1 MHLLGIKVTL
11 HFYFVSSL
19 KEKRRILKSVTDRV
33 RHKYRISAAEVD
45 YLDSL
50 DRGALGFGVV
60 SNSRQHAETVL
71 QKVLNQ
77 LDIIS
82 EIEVIEVEW
91 IEA

>member
-1 MHLLGIKVTL
+1 MHLIGIKVTI
-11 HFYFVSSL
+11 HFQYITSL
-19 KEKRRILKSVTDRV
+19 KEKRRIIKSVTDRV
-33 RHKYRISAAEVD
+33 RHKFRISTAEVD

-50 DRGALGFGVV
+50 DLGALGFGVV
-60 SNSRQHAETVL
+60 SNSRQHAETIL

-77 LDIIS
+77 LDILS

>member
-1 MHLLGIKVTL
+1 MHLIGIKVTI
-11 HFYFVSSL
+11 HFQYITSL
-19 KEKRRILKSVTDRV
+19 KEKRRIIKSVTDRV
-33 RHKYRISAAEVD
+33 RHKFRISTAEVD

-50 DRGALGFGVV
+50 DLGSLGFGVV
-60 SNSRQHAETVL
+60 SNSRQHAETIL

-77 LDIIS
+77 LDILS

>member
-1 MHLLGIKVTL
+1 MHLMGIKVTI
-11 HFYFVSSL
+11 HFNYITSL
-19 KEKRRILKSVTDRV
+19 KEKRRIIKSVTDRV
-33 RHKYRISAAEVD
+33 RHKFRISTAEVD

-50 DRGALGFGVV
+50 DLGSLGFGVV
-60 SNSRQHAETVL
+60 SNSRQHAETIL

-77 LDIIS
+77 LDILS

>member
-1 MHLLGIKVTL
+1 MHLMGIKVTI
-11 HFYFVSSL
+11 HFQYITSL
-19 KEKRRILKSVTDRV
+19 KEKRRIIKSVTDRV
-33 RHKYRISAAEVD
+33 RHKFRISTAEVD

-50 DRGALGFGVV
+50 DLGSLGFGVV
-60 SNSRQHAETVL
+60 SNSRQHAETIL

-77 LDIIS
+77 LDILS